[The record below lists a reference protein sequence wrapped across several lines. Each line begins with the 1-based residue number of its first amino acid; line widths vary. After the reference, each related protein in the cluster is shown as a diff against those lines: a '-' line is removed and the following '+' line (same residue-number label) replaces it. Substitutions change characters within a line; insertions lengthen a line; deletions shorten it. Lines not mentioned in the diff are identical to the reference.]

1 MTKLAS
7 PVAKAIFSVTSEQV
21 DQLRKTS
28 TSLKNLSQN
37 EFQSIRNDIG
47 EAQIV
52 LIGES
57 SHGTEEFYHYR
68 AELTKS
74 LIKHKGF
81 RLVLAEADFPPFYSI
96 NKILNGKDKTPLSIA
111 MEQLKERFP
120 YWMWHNSVAYNF
132 FEHVLERNKTEDPKN
147 KVSVLGMDI
156 YSLFRSAHE
165 VIQYLQK
172 HDKELADLA
181 SRLYETLGTFK
192 PDAHTYGE
200 AIAMGRV
207 KSQEANVAKILS
219 EINKHEME
227 LAQANDNGEEFYGA
241 SENAR
246 IVKSAEEYYRKTFM
260 GGNVT
265 WSVRD
270 TAMLEAIKHAL
281 KYQASRNQDPPKVVV
296 WAHNSH
302 IGDSFFTQH
311 VQENQVNLGQL
322 AREHFGVEN
331 TFIVGFST
339 NTGTVRA
346 ARRWNSQDL
355 VFDLVPSLSGSSG
368 DVLARVSFQ
377 REGEKDFGLL
387 FRSNTRELTLEEAAS
402 KDLMSESRLQRYIGV
417 IYAKNTERQSHYSI
431 GNMGQQYDMMVHIEK
446 TTALQKFVTGKVG
459 GSGVIDY
466 SKWEHMDVAEDEDET
481 EEY

>member
-1 MTKLAS
+1 MSKVSS
-7 PVAKAIFSVTSEQV
+7 PVAKAIKTEKVN
-21 DQLRKTS
+21 QLRKS
-28 TSLKNLSQN
+28 SISLKELYQN
-37 EFQSIRNDIG
+37 EFQSIRNEIG
-47 EAQIV
+47 DAQVV

-68 AELTKS
+68 PELTNS

-81 RLVLAEADFPPFYSI
+81 RLVLAEADFPPFYAI
-96 NKILNGKDKTPLSIA
+96 NKILNGKDKNPLSSA
-111 MEQLKERFP
+111 MEHLKERFP

-132 FEHVLERNKTEDPKN
+132 FESILEHNSSKDPKN
-147 KVSVLGMDI
+147 KVLVLGMDI

-165 VIQYLQK
+165 VIQYLEK

-181 SRLYETLGTFK
+181 SQLYETLGTFK
-192 PDAHTYGE
+192 PDGHTYGE
-200 AIAMGRV
+200 AVATGRL
-207 KSQEANVAKILS
+207 KSQELNVAKMLS

-227 LAQANDNGEEFYGA
+227 LAQASDNGDEFYGA

-281 KYQASRNQDPPKVVV
+281 KYQSSRNQETPKVVV

-302 IGDSFFTQH
+302 IGDSSYTQH
-311 VQENQVNLGQL
+311 AQENQVNLGQL
-322 AREHFGVEN
+322 AREHFGIKN

-339 NTGTVRA
+339 DTGTVRA
-346 ARRWNSQDL
+346 AKRWNSNDL
-355 VFDLVPSLSGSSG
+355 VFDLAPSLSGSSG
-368 DVLARVSFQ
+368 DVLAKVSLQ
-377 REGEKDFGLL
+377 RGGEKDFGLL
-387 FRSNTRELTLEEAAS
+387 FRSNTRELTLEETTS
-402 KDLMSESRLQRYIGV
+402 KGLMSEPRLQRYIGV
-417 IYAKNTERQSHYSI
+417 IYAKNTERQSHYST
-431 GNMGQQYDMMVHIEK
+431 GKMGQQYDMMIHIDE
-446 TTALQKFVTGKVG
+446 TTALKKFMPGKIG
-459 GSGVIDY
+459 DKGKSGVIDY
-466 SKWEHMDVAEDEDET
+466 SKWDNMDVTEEEDET